1 MQYELSILNSD
12 QSQSKLSAPP
22 TQCIGDFR
30 TISQSKKKK
39 DHCRMHHSAAGLC
52 SVLCAVRTE
61 ILTPLL
67 KAQRQKRYHV
77 AAYFVRFLKLGFCQ
91 NLPLFL

>member
-1 MQYELSILNSD
+1 
-12 QSQSKLSAPP
+12 
-22 TQCIGDFR
+22 
-30 TISQSKKKK
+30 
-39 DHCRMHHSAAGLC
+39 MHHSAAGLC